1 MTVRVGLNLG
11 AYAPLADVLPVWEEA
26 DAAGVVWV
34 GISDTPLLAREVN
47 VAAAALAS
55 RPGRARVSSMVSNPL
70 TRHPSVV
77 AAALATL
84 DELAPGR
91 IALAVGSGDSAIY
104 RLGLG
109 PSSVDS
115 LREFVV
121 AVKRLLRGEEAEWQ
135 GSRFRLLW
143 AADRARDVKVFVS
156 CHGPRT
162 LRMAAE
168 VADGVIAGFGVHDGA
183 VHFVKEEVAA
193 AARRAGRN
201 PADVELWWHVVAPRA
216 ETEDEALA
224 YYLSSAHLIARSGAA
239 GGTVPAELRPAIEEL
254 ARDQR
259 LETHGVA
266 RPSRVELARASGVD
280 RFLIERGGGLFGSAA
295 RVRAAFESLARRGVE
310 NVVVLPL
317 GQDRLASARFL
328 CRQVIGPL
336 NAGVPA

>member
-1 MTVRVGLNLG
+1 MTIRIGLNLG

-26 DAAGVVWV
+26 DAAGVAWI
-34 GISDTPLLAREVN
+34 GISDTPLLAREAT
-47 VAAAALAS
+47 VAAAALVS

-77 AAALATL
+77 AAGLATL

-104 RLGLG
+104 RLGLK
-109 PSSVDS
+109 PSGVEE
-115 LREFVV
+115 LREYVV
-121 AVKRLLRGEEAEWQ
+121 AVKALLRGEEAEWQ

-143 AADRARDVKVFVS
+143 AAERASDVKVFVS

-162 LRMAAE
+162 LRMAVE
-168 VADGVIAGFGVHDGA
+168 VADGVIAGFGVHPAA
-183 VHFVKEEVAA
+183 VDFVKAEVAA
-193 AARRAGRN
+193 AGRE
-201 PADVELWWHVVAPRA
+201 VELWWHVVAPRA

-224 YYLSSAHLIARSGAA
+224 YYVSSAHLIARSGAA
-239 GGTVPAELRPAIEEL
+239 GGTIPAELRPAIEEL

-266 RPSRVELARASGVD
+266 RPWRVELARASGVD
-280 RFLIERGGGLFGSAA
+280 RFLIERGGGLFGPAA
-295 RVRAAFESLARRGVE
+295 QVRAAFEALERRGVE

-317 GQDRLASARFL
+317 GEDRLASARFL
-328 CRQVIGPL
+328 CRDVIGPL
-336 NAGVPA
+336 NAVVPA